1 MTPQKP
7 KEIPHGPAKVETSGP
22 VTCKEPQNRCS
33 QEVGPANPPQSKK
46 VGGRRQPA
54 VTRQQQPSRKEQ
66 PGRASKQAQVIAMLQ
81 APHGATI
88 EAMAEAT
95 GWQPHSVRGFLAGV
109 VRKKLGLDL
118 ASSAGEGGRVYRVAD
133 RQMADRPGADV
144 DAMPAS
150 EPA

>member
-1 MTPQKP
+1 MGKQKS
-7 KEIPHGPAKVETSGP
+7 KRPAPPRAK
-22 VTCKEPQNRCS
+22 NRKTAGRS
-33 QEVGPANPPQSKK
+33 ARPTARKARRSAT
-46 VGGRRQPA
+46 RRQPA
-54 VTRQQQPSRKEQ
+54 IARPQQRSSKEQ

-81 APHGATI
+81 APQGTTI

-118 ASSAGEGGRVYRVAD
+118 ASSAAEGGRIYRVAD